1 LAQFVEQAGAIVY
14 RRDDDG
20 LHILLIRA
28 RRNPTDWI
36 FPKGHIE
43 DGETAAEAAVREA
56 EEEAGVT
63 GRVVSAVWPAI
74 TFESGGRAI
83 RVHYYLV
90 AFTDET
96 PTSEQREREWLSPP
110 DALERL
116 THTTARVLLERA
128 LETLTPAR

>member
-1 LAQFVEQAGAIVY
+1 LALFVEQAGAIVY

-20 LHILLIRA
+20 LHILLVRA
-28 RRNPTDWI
+28 RRNPNDWI

-43 DGETAAEAAVREA
+43 EGETAAEAAVREA

-63 GRVVSAVWPAI
+63 GRVVSALWPAI
-74 TFESGGRAI
+74 TFESGGRQV

-90 AFTDET
+90 AFTDEMART
-96 PTSEQREREWLSPP
+96 EEREREWLTPP
-110 DALERL
+110 EALERL
-116 THTTARVLLERA
+116 THATARMLLERA